1 MATAGVADGLFYSIV
16 FEEGHNLFIRY
27 FESGVF
33 QGFFEN
39 LGLASIDIA
48 ENYAEKDTL
57 YEKIFTEDD
66 LKKAAAIY
74 NASLAEKRKKIDEPS
89 K

>member
-1 MATAGVADGLFYSIV
+1 MPVCNCDVKTKAKHIEFFSMKIS
-16 FEEGHNLFIRY
+16 FIEMY
-27 FESGVF
+27 VWFSTF
-33 QGFFEN
+33 I
-39 LGLASIDIA
+39 GLASIDIA

>member
-1 MATAGVADGLFYSIV
+1 MFSLENSLLEMATAGVADGLFYSIV

-39 LGLASIDIA
+39 LGGS
-48 ENYAEKDTL
+48 TL
-57 YEKIFTEDD
+57 SNKYICCSTS
-66 LKKAAAIY
+66 Y
-74 NASLAEKRKKIDEPS
+74 VNSL
-89 K
+89 